1 MGLINVVAISEKT
14 ISVNGVVYKLDG
26 VDYSKTG
33 NIKFMDWLSLIISDD
48 GGTGTIDYERE
59 FTEFTLDHKFEVVNS
74 DLADLLGLDVGT
86 VYASIPFY
94 SNRWGT
100 AKLVLQN
107 ALKDKGKINSM
118 LSRFEE
124 IQWDFE
130 NNTEILRG
138 FAPESDYDKDNDR
151 SVYKADIVLFP
162 GSKKQWVKDFLH
174 FNGSG
179 TSANVRVH
187 GLDYKISNT
196 KDLNLVLSLYKGF
209 KDQYS
214 TREQKTFSIG
224 FIESV

>member
-1 MGLINVVAISEKT
+1 
-14 ISVNGVVYKLDG
+14 
-26 VDYSKTG
+26 
-33 NIKFMDWLSLIISDD
+33 MDWLSLIISDA
-48 GGTGTIDYERE
+48 GGVGTIDYERE
-59 FTEFTLDHKFEVVNS
+59 FTKFTLDNKFEVVDS
-74 DLADLLGLDVGT
+74 DLADLLGVDTGV
-86 VYASIPFY
+86 VYNYIPFY

-118 LSRFEE
+118 LSKFEE

-151 SVYKADIVLFP
+151 SVYRADVVLFP

-179 TSANVRVH
+179 TSANVRIH
-187 GLDYKISNT
+187 GLSYKISEF
-196 KDLNLVLSLYKGF
+196 KDLNLILSLYKGF

-214 TREQKTFSIG
+214 TREQKTFSVG